1 MKVSRNKIV
10 RFCEDY
16 LKVRG
21 FEDHCLNGLQVQ
33 GAEQV
38 EKIVT
43 GVSLSQKLIQAAIAK
58 NAQMIMVHHGLF
70 ESQLKKPPRIT
81 GYLKDRLKLLLEN
94 ELNLCGFHLPL
105 DAHPEIGN
113 NISLCR
119 LLGVEKNR
127 RPYDIG
133 FIGEL
138 AKETTFAGFVG
149 LVNRKLGVKAY
160 ALNSG
165 LKKIKRIGVVSGGA
179 ASWFQGAVDAGAD
192 TFLCGEIQEPMV
204 RMAEEISANFISAG
218 HYNTEKLGINNLGE
232 LVSKKFKVQVEFV
245 DIPCE
250 I

>member
-10 RFCEDY
+10 KFCEDY

-38 EKIVT
+38 GKIVT
-43 GVSLSQKLIQAAIAK
+43 GVSLSRKLIEAALAK
-58 NAQMIMVHHGLF
+58 NAQMILVHHGLF
-70 ESQLKKPPRIT
+70 ESQLKKPPRVA
-81 GYLKDRLKLLLEN
+81 GYLKDRLKLLLTN
-94 ELNLCGFHLPL
+94 DLNLCGFHLPL
-105 DAHPEIGN
+105 DAHPKIGN

-119 LLGVEKNR
+119 LLGIAKNL

-133 FIGEL
+133 FIGGL
-138 AKETTFAGFVG
+138 DKETSFQNFVN

-165 LKKIKRIGVVSGGA
+165 LKKVKRIGVVSGGA
-179 ASWFQGAVDAGAD
+179 ASWFQGAVEAGAD
-192 TFLCGEIQEPMV
+192 TFLCGEAQEPVV
-204 RMAEEISANFISAG
+204 RIAEELKANFISAG
-218 HYNTEKLGINNLGE
+218 HYNTEKLGIKNLGE
-232 LVSKKFKVQVEFV
+232 LVAKKFKVQVEFV